1 MVRIVSSNDSW
12 DWEKL
17 REVCL
22 KVTRRYARSRSEAE
36 DMAQNA
42 LLRAW
47 RNQHKLIDRNRKK
60 EWISQIAR
68 NEALRERDRRVPDP
82 VDDPDLGA
90 EEDSEL
96 IALVEGS
103 SVWGALASLSEQD
116 RQLLALRYEGDMTQS
131 AIAEHLGIPEGT
143 VKVRLYRARNKLR
156 DKAGIQ

>member
-1 MVRIVSSNDSW
+1 
-12 DWEKL
+12 
-17 REVCL
+17 
-22 KVTRRYARSRSEAE
+22 
-36 DMAQNA
+36 MAQNA
-42 LLRAW
+42 LVRAW

-103 SVWGALASLSEQD
+103 SVWDALASLSEQD